1 VSSRAD
7 AVGSMSVTYRP
18 LTASDHDFCV
28 QVHHLA
34 MRSYVEPL
42 WGWDQALQ
50 DRLALDF
57 VTHHD
62 PCHEIAL
69 VGDSPIGFLSYQ
81 HRPDRIYLNKL
92 YLHPNY
98 HGKGFGSQILL
109 RMIQHADSAAVP
121 IELSVLTTNPRAR
134 AFYERHGF
142 FAMQATVEKVYMRR
156 LAGSDN

>member
-1 VSSRAD
+1 
-7 AVGSMSVTYRP
+7 MSVTYRS

-57 VTHHD
+57 TTHED

-69 VGDSPIGFLSYQ
+69 VDDAPIGFLSYQ
-81 HRPDRIYLNKL
+81 RRPDRIYLNKL
-92 YLHPNY
+92 YLHPNF

-109 RMIQHADSAAVP
+109 RMIRHADATATP
-121 IELSVLTTNPRAR
+121 IELSVLTTNVRAR

-142 FAMQATVEKVYMRR
+142 LTLKATPERVLMRR
-156 LAGSDN
+156 AVGAPLPA